1 MTAMEL
7 SLKQQSFELI
17 QKSEKILLVTR
28 QYPTADSIGSIL
40 ALGLVL
46 EKMNKEIDMVCS
58 GPILPLLSFLP
69 KFNLIQ
75 KDIKSAKNFIISL
88 DTSKTKIAQLSYDF
102 DNDGNKL
109 NIYITPESGTY
120 DPKNITAKTSGF
132 KYDLIISL
140 DCPDLETLGTI
151 YDQNTEL
158 FYERPI
164 INIDHRISNE
174 QYGEIN
180 FVDTK
185 ASSTA
190 EVLYSFV
197 ELLDKNLIDADVA
210 TCLLASIIASTKSFQ
225 VSNVTPRV
233 FTIAAE
239 LTSFGADRQKIVQNI
254 FKNKSLSNLK
264 LWGRALARVK
274 YDRKIKTVWTLLT
287 HEDFDKTNSS
297 VEDLQGIEEE
307 LASSISEAETIL
319 VLYENKDQIQGMI
332 KATKEP
338 ILKTLANRLNLMT
351 KNNLIYLNFKS
362 KTLIEAE
369 QEILTKIKNLIN
381 KE

>member
-1 MTAMEL
+1 MEL
-7 SLKQQSFELI
+7 SLKQQNFELI
-17 QKSEKILLVTR
+17 QKSKKILLVTR

-58 GPILPLLSFLP
+58 GPILPILSFLP

-75 KDIKSAKNFIISL
+75 KNIKSVKNFIISL

-109 NIYITPESGTY
+109 NIYITPESGAY
-120 DPKNITAKTSGF
+120 DSKNISTKTLGF

-140 DCPDLETLGTI
+140 DSPDLETLGVI

-158 FYERPI
+158 FYETPI

-185 ASSTA
+185 ASLTA
-190 EVLYSFV
+190 EVVYYFLES
-197 ELLDKNLIDADVA
+197 LGKNLIDTDVA
-210 TCLLASIIASTKSFQ
+210 TCILTSIITSTKSFQ
-225 VSNVTPRV
+225 VSNITPKV
-233 FTIAAE
+233 FTIAAQ
-239 LTSFGADRQKIVQNI
+239 LVSFGADRQKIVQNI

-264 LWGRALARVK
+264 LWGRALARVQ
-274 YDRKIKTVWTLLT
+274 YDRETKTAWTLVT
-287 HEDFDKTNSS
+287 REDFNKTNSS
-297 VEDLQGIEEE
+297 AKDLQGIEEE
-307 LASSISEAETIL
+307 LTSSISEAETIL
-319 VLYENKDQIQGMI
+319 VLYENENQIEGVIKSTKDS
-332 KATKEP
+332 A
-338 ILKTLANRLNLMT
+338 LKHLADRLNLT
-351 KNNLIYLNFKS
+351 IKNNLIYLS
-362 KTLIEAE
+362 TRGKTLTEVE
-369 QEILTKIKNLIN
+369 QEILAKMKNLAR
-381 KE
+381 